1 MSEWL
6 SSASSSSETPDL
18 QLVRLRWRQQHWA
31 APGPGPE
38 QSHRTSRGAG
48 HGAEEAGQQPGTASC
63 LHTACLNIL
72 NIASMCAVSPPLGE
86 VSAGLV
92 VAAEVAQLPAAQRHH
107 VQEVELHQRGAP
119 GPHLASI

>member
-1 MSEWL
+1 ME
-6 SSASSSSETPDL
+6 
-18 QLVRLRWRQQHWA
+18 A
-31 APGPGPE
+31 AALGGPRARARAVPP
-38 QSHRTSRGAG
+38 H
-48 HGAEEAGQQPGTASC
+48 QPGGGARGRGGGAAAGDCQLSAEGGIEVTVQSVHST
-63 LHTACLNIL
+63 LHSIVFCIL
-72 NIASMCAVSPPLGE
+72 NIASMSAVSPPLGE